1 MLSNSSKYAIN
12 AVIYLALHASP
23 TKRLAPKDIAE
34 ALHIPTSFL
43 AKILQTL
50 ARKKV
55 ISSNKGPG
63 AAFGSPMRKK
73 KPLDECGKANRRSRR
88 SSLLVQWVSKN
99 ARPKNPVRC
108 TPQYSLLET
117 ILCANSPIIPSP
129 LSLKK
134 SSIKPHSYP
143 PQSNCANQHYTLPKA
158 KIKKLKKNYILW
170 RTENSLTF

>member
-63 AAFGSPMRKK
+63 GGFWLTDEEKEAPLMNVVKQIGEAEKFTSCAMGFKECSSE
-73 KPLDECGKANRRSRR
+73 KPCPLR
-88 SSLLVQWVSKN
+88 
-99 ARPKNPVRC
+99 

-143 PQSNCANQHYTLPKA
+143 PQSNLLINITLYQR
-158 KIKKLKKNYILW
+158 LK
-170 RTENSLTF
+170 

>member
-43 AKILQTL
+43 AKILQIL

-63 AAFGSPMRKK
+63 GGFWLTDEEKEAPLMNVVKHIGEAEKFTSCAMGFKECSSEKPCPLHTSVQPFRDNFMRELTDNSIASFAQKIIDKTAYLSP
-73 KPLDECGKANRRSRR
+73 
-88 SSLLVQWVSKN
+88 
-99 ARPKNPVRC
+99 
-108 TPQYSLLET
+108 
-117 ILCANSPIIPSP
+117 
-129 LSLKK
+129 
-134 SSIKPHSYP
+134 
-143 PQSNCANQHYTLPKA
+143 
-158 KIKKLKKNYILW
+158 
-170 RTENSLTF
+170 TE

>member
-43 AKILQTL
+43 AKILQIL

-63 AAFGSPMRKK
+63 GGFWLTDEEKAA
-73 KPLDECGKANRRSRR
+73 PLMNVVKHIGEAEKFTSVLWA
-88 SSLLVQWVSKN
+88 SKN

-108 TPQYSLLET
+108 TIPYSLSET

-134 SSIKPHSYP
+134 LLIKLHSYL
-143 PQSNCANQHYTLPKA
+143 PQSNLLINITLYQRL
-158 KIKKLKKNYILW
+158 IK
-170 RTENSLTF
+170 